1 MDEDN
6 IGLRV
11 ELLLHLGFI
20 KNIDL
25 WQQGIYCIQ
34 ISLLAGRESTLLAPV
49 GIFSAPSRIDS
60 YVGTQRIPALIP
72 ASVCHVEEN
81 DKVFRS
87 RAFVVRYK
95 DEEHVR
101 FKPSPYIFTSL
112 VFIHSKCCFLTESL
126 LNNDCLTV
134 MSDCM

>member
-1 MDEDN
+1 MDDEN

-11 ELLLHLGFI
+11 ELILHLGFI

-34 ISLLAGRESTLLAPV
+34 ISLLAGRDSTLLAPV

-72 ASVCHVEEN
+72 ASICHVEEN
-81 DKVFRS
+81 DKTFRS

-101 FKPSPYIFTSL
+101 FSIHL
-112 VFIHSKCCFLTESL
+112 VTFIHTKCCFSLNHLTFIIL
-126 LNNDCLTV
+126 LA
-134 MSDCM
+134 

>member
-34 ISLLAGRESTLLAPV
+34 ISLLAGRDSTLLAPV

-72 ASVCHVEEN
+72 ASICHVEES
-81 DKVFRS
+81 DKTFRS

-101 FKPSPYIFTSL
+101 LSP
-112 VFIHSKCCFLTESL
+112 FIIVLCIHRTYPLSSHL
-126 LNNDCLTV
+126 
-134 MSDCM
+134 